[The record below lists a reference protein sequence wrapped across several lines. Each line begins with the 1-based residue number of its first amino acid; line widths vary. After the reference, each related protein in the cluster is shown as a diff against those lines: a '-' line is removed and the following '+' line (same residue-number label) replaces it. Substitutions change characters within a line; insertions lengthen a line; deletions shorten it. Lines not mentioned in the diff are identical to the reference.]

1 MFRGTPEEWDR
12 EWRFRE
18 RFRLIE
24 DLLLRH
30 RENLDALAR
39 ENRELRKENQRLLK
53 NMGVLRRER
62 EKVRDILSRMEARM
76 VRMVER
82 GETHGREKED

>member
-12 EWRFRE
+12 EWKFRE
-18 RFRLIE
+18 RFSLIE

-30 RENLDALAR
+30 RETLDALAK

-53 NMGVLRRER
+53 NVGLLRRER
-62 EKVRDILSRMEARM
+62 EKVRDILARMEARM
-76 VRMVER
+76 VRIVEKGKLR
-82 GETHGREKED
+82 GGEKED

>member
-12 EWRFRE
+12 EWKFRE

-30 RENLDALAR
+30 RETLDALAK

-53 NMGVLRRER
+53 NVGLLRRER
-62 EKVRDILSRMEARM
+62 EKVRDILARMEARM
-76 VRMVER
+76 VRIVEKGKLR
-82 GETHGREKED
+82 GGEKED

>member
-12 EWRFRE
+12 EWKFRE

-30 RENLDALAR
+30 RETLDALAK

-53 NMGVLRRER
+53 NVGLLRRER
-62 EKVRDILSRMEARM
+62 EKVRDILARMEARM
-76 VRMVER
+76 VRIVEKGKIR
-82 GETHGREKED
+82 GGEKED